1 LVDSFAELAVAV
13 VDFHGGTMK
22 NAETKLLNIFEQHN
36 KGENG
41 SKRNTC
47 FMIIQQV
54 TKGGEFAGSNR
65 FKHMITAMA
74 HMKFNAEGGRA
85 IWFSKN
91 RRGGEMNKQF
101 FSLDQANHVGWLFTE
116 PLNMAI

>member
-1 LVDSFAELAVAV
+1 
-13 VDFHGGTMK
+13 MK
-22 NAETKLLNIFEQHN
+22 NAETKLLNLFEQHN
-36 KGENG
+36 KGGNQE
-41 SKRNTC
+41 KRNTN

-74 HMKFNAEGGRA
+74 HIKFEQEGGRA

-91 RRGGEMNKQF
+91 RRGGEMNKLF
-101 FSLDQANHVGWLFTE
+101 FSLNQSNHVGWLFTE
-116 PLNMAI
+116 PVNN